1 MRASGARLDV
11 APVTARPAKHLIAA
25 PVSRRDGDVLTGG
38 EKGNAP
44 AVSLAPRARAGED
57 PERGCLRDTPW
68 LLLMLG
74 VVSIEKPNYTESK
87 GTEYLVNTG
96 HISSISSN

>member
-1 MRASGARLDV
+1 LLGTRASGARLDV
-11 APVTARPAKHLIAA
+11 ADAKHSSLFRLVETEH
-25 PVSRRDGDVLTGG
+25 PTDRQKD
-38 EKGNAP
+38 NAP
-44 AVSLAPRARAGED
+44 AVSLLSRED
-57 PERGCLRDTPW
+57 PEHGCLRDTPW